1 MYHDGKNVLY
11 SANTFHC
18 ESPHLTCSLI
28 KHNDII
34 NRNLAVRSM
43 ELCIYVDNAD
53 SERKWNNALSALV
66 ESSENLRH
74 IRIKVKGNIWSGS
87 YSFYPIRRYSPAYGK
102 RPFLQGLLE
111 LKKLPLQTV
120 KLVVTEKSWRGMH
133 RRREFTWTP
142 AQKEEWAQSVKRAI
156 LGSG

>member
-1 MYHDGKNVLY
+1 MYHDGKNVSF

-18 ESPHLTCSLI
+18 DSPRLTCSFI

-34 NRNLAVRSM
+34 NRTLAVRSM
-43 ELCIYVDNAD
+43 ELEIYVHNAD

-66 ESSENLRH
+66 ESSKNLRH
-74 IRIKVKGNIWSGS
+74 VRIRVEEDIWSGLYHS
-87 YSFYPIRRYSPAYGK
+87 SLRCRHSPAYGR
-102 RPFLQGLLE
+102 RPFLKGLLE

-120 KLVVTEKSWRGMH
+120 KLDVTGKSWRGMH
-133 RRREFTWTP
+133 RRREFTWTH